1 MGKAQRQKGNVCLRK
16 SFGVCVAGKAQ
27 TERQRRGSTC
37 LTAGREQP
45 GMERRRGCER
55 LTRLCDE
62 LCHLW
67 EGAAEGEEGV
77 TNNTRVSGRARGRWL
92 KKACRAPAKLEATL
106 SVVVVFL
113 GPHLRHMEGPRL
125 GVDLELWPLA
135 YTTAQQPQIRASS
148 ATYMTAHGNA

>member
-1 MGKAQRQKGNVCLRK
+1 M
-16 SFGVCVAGKAQ
+16 AGKAQ

-92 KKACRAPAKLEATL
+92 KKAWRAPAKLETTFFFF
-106 SVVVVFL
+106 VFL
-113 GPHLRHMEGPRL
+113 GLHLRHMGVPRL
-125 GVDLELWPLA
+125 GVDLEL
-135 YTTAQQPQIRASS
+135 
-148 ATYMTAHGNA
+148 